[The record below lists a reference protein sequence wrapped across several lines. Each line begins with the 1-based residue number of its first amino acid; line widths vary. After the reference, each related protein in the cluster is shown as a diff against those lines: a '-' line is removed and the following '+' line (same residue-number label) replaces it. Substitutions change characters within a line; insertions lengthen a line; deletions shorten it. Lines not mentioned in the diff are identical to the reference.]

1 MTFLLA
7 LGVMENKHE
16 CDAQLPSRRIAALAA
31 RQHGVVA
38 RWQLDALGLERGAVA
53 QRLRSAQL
61 HPIHR
66 GVYAVGHTRLT
77 TRARWLAAVLAC
89 GPEAVLSHHAAAA
102 LWDLR
107 PAPQARIDVTAPGKR
122 AHIGVRCHVV
132 RSLLPQDRAAIDAIP
147 VTTLH
152 RTLLDYAE
160 VSSPRQLAGALEAAQ
175 RRDLLDV
182 RALDALLARSPGR
195 RGTRPLRA
203 ALPALRDEPPWT
215 QSQTEC
221 RFLELIAEGGIPAP
235 RANVLIAGELV
246 DCVWLGQRLVV
257 EVDSWEYHRTKRS
270 FEADRRRDAKL
281 QIAGWRVARVTDER
295 VWREP
300 RGVIDELA
308 RLLGDGA
315 AGAG

>member
-1 MTFLLA
+1 
-7 LGVMENKHE
+7 MEI
-16 CDAQLPSRRIAALAA
+16 DPAYDGQVPSGRLAALAT

-38 RWQLDALGLERGAVA
+38 RWQLEALGLRKGAVDRWVA
-53 QRLRSAQL
+53 RAQL
-61 HPIHR
+61 HLIHR

-122 AHIGVRCHVV
+122 DHIGVRCHVV
-132 RSLLPQDRAAIDAIP
+132 RALAPSDRTMIDAIP

-160 VSSPRQLAGALEAAQ
+160 VSSPRQLAAALEAAQ

-182 RALDALLARSPGR
+182 RKLEALLARSPGR
-195 RGTRPLRA
+195 RGAKPLWA
-203 ALPALRDEPPWT
+203 ALPELHDEPPWT
-215 QSQTEC
+215 QSQTER
-221 RFLELIAEGGIPAP
+221 RFLELIAQGGMPAP
-235 RANVLIAGELV
+235 EANVLIVGELV
-246 DCVWLGQRLVV
+246 DCVWRGQRLVV
-257 EVDSWEYHRTKRS
+257 EVDSWEYHHTKRS